1 MNLENLLEPRNEFSS
16 QSPFPLAQ
24 CSQAARGEAPV
35 AVEVSIA
42 PWSRIQRSLCCFS
55 RGCRLWLR
63 AVLQKQAEK
72 IVCVS
77 TVLPSQLQ
85 QWSPVCLDEATS
97 PVVAGTGHS
106 VFSRIS
112 QMCLN
117 FQNKDLFTP
126 WKILA
131 VNERIR
137 LWSLRMNPGIASV
150 CFSLVLLVG
159 STLGLG
165 SWVENTG
172 SNLALRLC
180 LKLLCNCEHK

>member
-1 MNLENLLEPRNEFSS
+1 
-16 QSPFPLAQ
+16 
-24 CSQAARGEAPV
+24 
-35 AVEVSIA
+35 
-42 PWSRIQRSLCCFS
+42 
-55 RGCRLWLR
+55 
-63 AVLQKQAEK
+63 
-72 IVCVS
+72 
-77 TVLPSQLQ
+77 
-85 QWSPVCLDEATS
+85 
-97 PVVAGTGHS
+97 
-106 VFSRIS
+106 
-112 QMCLN
+112 MCLN